1 MNFLVLT
8 PPQKVTN
15 EEDGLLTMSEIMGLT
30 NNASLVVLSACN
42 TASGDQ
48 TPSEG
53 FSGLTKGFFVA
64 GSKNLMVSNWYVETY
79 STKDLITSFFN
90 EAKNNNNL
98 SISKNLNNSMIK
110 FIKENKDKSHP
121 VFWAPFVIVGNDQKL
136 NI

>member
-1 MNFLVLT
+1 
-8 PPQKVTN
+8 
-15 EEDGLLTMSEIMGLT
+15 MSEIMGLT

-121 VFWAPFVIVGNDQKL
+121 VFWAPFIIVGNDQKL